1 MMSLELGS
9 TNPPADRCQ
18 SEREIEMEADSMIQ
32 QVLSPTPSA
41 PYPMPNSDETA
52 FRTWISRR
60 DTARQQIRRLS
71 RRELQVVQLVSNG
84 LANKTIASEL
94 QISVKTIEK
103 HRANA
108 ARKLGVNSTA
118 EMVRIA
124 VQADQEAQERSEASG
139 FAQFATSVGIS
150 VGN

>member
-1 MMSLELGS
+1 
-9 TNPPADRCQ
+9 
-18 SEREIEMEADSMIQ
+18 MIQ
-32 QVLSPTPSA
+32 SVAPSMTSGSFSSQI
-41 PYPMPNSDETA
+41 PDEVA

-84 LANKTIASEL
+84 LANKSIAQEL

-118 EMVRIA
+118 EMVRIS
-124 VQADQEAQERSEASG
+124 VLADQELQERNRFANQAYFEPAESVVSE
-139 FAQFATSVGIS
+139 
-150 VGN
+150 N

>member
-1 MMSLELGS
+1 
-9 TNPPADRCQ
+9 
-18 SEREIEMEADSMIQ
+18 MIQ
-32 QVLSPTPSA
+32 SVAPSITSGSFSSQI
-41 PYPMPNSDETA
+41 PDEVA
-52 FRTWISRR
+52 FRTWMSRR

-84 LANKTIASEL
+84 LANKSIAQEL

-118 EMVRIA
+118 EMVRIS
-124 VQADQEAQERSEASG
+124 VLADQELQERNRFANQTYFEPAESVVSE
-139 FAQFATSVGIS
+139 
-150 VGN
+150 N

>member
-1 MMSLELGS
+1 
-9 TNPPADRCQ
+9 
-18 SEREIEMEADSMIQ
+18 MIQ
-32 QVLSPTPSA
+32 QVLSPNPSA
-41 PYPMPNSDETA
+41 PFLSSNSDETA

-124 VQADQEAQERSEASG
+124 VQADQESQERSQASG
-139 FAQFATSVGIS
+139 LSHFVSSIGTMA
-150 VGN
+150 GN